1 MGEEFLPKMFLL
13 AFILF
18 IVLIVTI
25 IKVFSFC
32 RIFSK
37 AGYGW
42 AFGLLILLPFAE
54 LVIPLVL
61 ALLDWPIQ
69 KKLRQS

>member
-1 MGEEFLPKMFLL
+1 MEAEFLPKMFLL

-18 IVLIVTI
+18 IVLIGTI
-25 IKVFSFC
+25 IKLFSFC

>member
-1 MGEEFLPKMFLL
+1 MEAEFIPKMFAL

-54 LVIPLVL
+54 LVVPLVL